1 MDRTLYFPTARC
13 DSEQSICLTKTTYV
27 DDDDIKSVFWPTT
40 ANPWTMWRGQIGLYP
55 FLKIGPLLQ
64 YNEIFI
70 VDDSGL
76 GRLLRSLKSIIE
88 NKNSLAAKSP
98 TIWQTRERE
107 ELIKSQN
114 NLIMNSVLSI
124 ITEWLVSDSQ
134 WWFNNA
140 IESFCFVLIGTFYWF
155 SE

>member
-1 MDRTLYFPTARC
+1 
-13 DSEQSICLTKTTYV
+13 
-27 DDDDIKSVFWPTT
+27 
-40 ANPWTMWRGQIGLYP
+40 MWRGQIGLYP

-76 GRLLRSLKSIIE
+76 GRLAYSLKSIIE
-88 NKNSLAAKSP
+88 NKTFSAAKSP
-98 TIWQTRERE
+98 TIWQTRERERE

-124 ITEWLVSDSQ
+124 IILND
-134 WWFNNA
+134 
-140 IESFCFVLIGTFYWF
+140 
-155 SE
+155 